1 MLYNKDWGKAK
12 TVPTTDPLSLDDFIA
27 WLETKDPNQSY
38 HFTDVSQCLLAQW
51 VKHLDPN
58 AFSSHADNNSY
69 VYWVH
74 GKRVDFRFTTLGRV
88 AAAGTFGGAL
98 FYAKRYQGQK

>member
-1 MLYNKDWGKAK
+1 MLYNKNWNKPKVA
-12 TVPTTDPLSLDDFIA
+12 PADPLSLDDFIA

-38 HFTDVSQCLLAQW
+38 HFTDASQCLLAQW
-51 VKHLDPN
+51 VKHLDPEALN
-58 AFSSHADNNSY
+58 SLADNNSY
-69 VYWVH
+69 VYRVH
-74 GKRVDFRFTTLGRV
+74 GKRVDFRFTPLGRC